1 MKKTL
6 CAKCSGQA
14 PENKWLPRPI
24 GEWREVILARICEYK
39 CEDSDPKY
47 SIFSN
52 IAYNLQYLEYI
63 NKCLEEQYLTSVLRA
78 QNVKTFTLTSSQIIE
93 CLLYIKLLEMKID
106 KNDIWE
112 FSRALRVAEQKNA
125 YALGPM
131 FYRNELRRIK
141 DLRNKVHLQ
150 SSDGIADADYAIF
163 EGTDVLNEVKRI
175 LFCFMQKC
183 LSLPTDKMNEVF
195 YFLSPTKDFI
205 HSKEANELNT

>member
-1 MKKTL
+1 MSKTL
-6 CAKCSGQA
+6 CAKCSGQE
-14 PENKWLPRPI
+14 PGSKWLPRPI
-24 GEWREVILARICEYK
+24 GEWREVILSRICDFK

-63 NKCLEEQYLTSVLRA
+63 NKCLEEQYLTSVLRS

-93 CLLYIKLLEMKID
+93 CLLYIKLLEMNVD

-125 YALGPM
+125 YGLGQM
-131 FYRNELRRIK
+131 FYRNELRRLK
-141 DLRNKVHLQ
+141 ELRNKVHLQ

-183 LSLPTDKMNEVF
+183 LSLPTDKMNEIF
-195 YFLSPTKDFI
+195 YFLLPTKDFV
-205 HSKEANELNT
+205 HSIKEGK